1 MIIKR
6 MNGNEEVEYE
16 LTAEELRLAYEEYEH
31 YCDVADVRTEIESKC
46 NEGVTEYNG
55 TPIRCI
61 ENHIDAIAYLKRK
74 YVDDYEM
81 SWHTAVK
88 EALDDY
94 IADNL

>member
-31 YCDVADVRTEIESKC
+31 SCDVADVRTEIESKC
-46 NEGVTEYNG
+46 NEGVTEYDG
-55 TPIRCI
+55 IPIRCI
-61 ENHIDAIAYLKRK
+61 ENHIDEIAYFKRK
-74 YVDDYEM
+74 YVDDYNM
-81 SWHTAVK
+81 GQHTAVR

-94 IADNL
+94 IASIL